1 MEQIMDFVKA
11 AEKRKTIILKM
22 VDFGF
27 STYDIARFYEVRPSV
42 VATFLKRND
51 IKPPVVSKTPVDIER
66 FLEKRNEV
74 FRDAMKNGGIYGFF
88 EDVGFLDL
96 RGTNEYGAGLYY
108 EIIPLQRLY
117 NDLDRISKDA
127 IDVFTGESLDPEEQ
141 NAVENLKKLDP
152 DTVKDMRDRYGSAE
166 VRRFAGIGVKNNN
179 ERSLGHDLNFRL
191 FLELYAD
198 GWTNR
203 DISRYTG
210 VPQNLINEYRRFT
223 ERTLKMDFERFISK
237 DLVLQAFQ
245 GGLKGLD
252 VAVLSG
258 WSASNG
264 NEKTVDAQPSITELR
279 KENAMK
285 GSNPYEREMNKEM
298 RITQGEIF
306 FNLWTKNGLTQKEIG
321 EQFGISRE
329 KVTELIA
336 EYRSTHPK
344 ENLTDRTTTLSR
356 RRNVNEV
363 QREKNRINTEAVLNA
378 WKDIEK
384 QTGKRPSMQDIRTK
398 TGLSVNIITHIL
410 EVNGLSFRRFSKA
423 ENDIKQRRH
432 HEMAKAVI
440 GKTTSEIMSE
450 RFGGNYVNDNS
461 TDGRRKRQAV
471 LDDQRITRNFL
482 NNMPEA
488 KQRVIDHRGE
498 IEREEMLD
506 GIDEEELIEM

>member
-1 MEQIMDFVKA
+1 
-11 AEKRKTIILKM
+11 
-22 VDFGF
+22 
-27 STYDIARFYEVRPSV
+27 
-42 VATFLKRND
+42 
-51 IKPPVVSKTPVDIER
+51 
-66 FLEKRNEV
+66 
-74 FRDAMKNGGIYGFF
+74 
-88 EDVGFLDL
+88 
-96 RGTNEYGAGLYY
+96 
-108 EIIPLQRLY
+108 
-117 NDLDRISKDA
+117 
-127 IDVFTGESLDPEEQ
+127 
-141 NAVENLKKLDP
+141 
-152 DTVKDMRDRYGSAE
+152 
-166 VRRFAGIGVKNNN
+166 
-179 ERSLGHDLNFRL
+179 
-191 FLELYAD
+191 
-198 GWTNR
+198 
-203 DISRYTG
+203 
-210 VPQNLINEYRRFT
+210 
-223 ERTLKMDFERFISK
+223 MDFERFISK

-410 EVNGLSFRRFSKA
+410 EVNGLSFRRFSEA